1 MKTIAS
7 LALVQDLP
15 GIGGFPPII
24 LLVGV
29 ATLVALSL
37 LMLFVRR
44 YKRCPANRVLV
55 ISGRVGTGKSAR
67 VISGGG
73 AFVWPVIQEF
83 DFLSLV
89 PLQID
94 INLTD
99 ALSLENIRV
108 RVPSQVTVAVG
119 DTEDYQQNAASRL
132 LNLRAEAVR
141 ELASNIIFGQMRQVI
156 ASMKIEDINRD
167 RDGFRANIEHAL
179 EPELKKIGL
188 KLINVNIKDLND
200 ESGYIEAIGR
210 EAGARAVQK
219 ARGDVAEQE
228 RLGETRVAEANQE
241 KDIAVAN
248 ALREKE
254 IGVKSAERD
263 TAVRVAELDRET
275 AVAQKRAEYVRDTE
289 IASADQDRRVAVA
302 DANAEAIEGETVA
315 QARVAQANAE
325 LQVREAEAFQAG
337 ETRRRVAEAAV
348 AEAENLAQ
356 AKAALAEAE
365 RIEAERR
372 ASLEAPAKAEK
383 AKRIVEAEA
392 AGQSRRIEAEA
403 EAAALFARLEAEA
416 RGEYEK
422 LSKKADGLRAIVAAC
437 GGADEAYRLL
447 VLEHLDHLADTAA
460 DAISN
465 IKFDKVVMWGGA
477 NGEGAGV
484 TSFVTDLMSAV
495 PPALQTMMDIGG
507 VRVSDG
513 ILQVIED
520 AEVVGA
526 GAAGGRGRKSA
537 KGASPRPAAAGAAP
551 AGASGAT
558 AKAASGT
565 SKPAAPV
572 GASGSGPRDGKA
584 KTAQAKG
591 SAAKTD

>member
-1 MKTIAS
+1 MNALAS
-7 LALVQDLP
+7 LAMVQD
-15 GIGGFPPII
+15 IGELLTINPIA

-29 ATLVALSL
+29 VTLVALSL
-37 LMLFVRR
+37 FMLFVRR

-73 AFVWPVIQEF
+73 TFVWPVIQEY

-108 RVPSQVTVAVG
+108 KVPSQVTVAVG

-132 LNLRAEAVR
+132 LNLRAEEVR

-228 RLGETRVAEANQE
+228 KLGETRVAEANQE

-248 ALREKE
+248 ARREKE

-263 TAVRVAELDRET
+263 TAVQVAELDRET
-275 AVAQKRAEYVRDTE
+275 AVAQQRAEFLRDTE
-289 IASADQDRRVAVA
+289 IAAADQDRRVSVA
-302 DANAEAIEGETVA
+302 AANAEAIEGETVA
-315 QARVAQANAE
+315 QARIAHANAE
-325 LQVREAEAFQAG
+325 LKVREAEAFESG

-348 AEAENLAQ
+348 AEAENRAQ

-372 ASLEAPAKAEK
+372 ASRPRRPSGSSKPK
-383 AKRIVEAEA
+383 PPGRA
-392 AGQSRRIEAEA
+392 AGSRR
-403 EAAALFARLEAEA
+403 RPKRPRSS
-416 RGEYEK
+416 RGW
-422 LSKKADGLRAIVAAC
+422 R
-437 GGADEAYRLL
+437 
-447 VLEHLDHLADTAA
+447 
-460 DAISN
+460 
-465 IKFDKVVMWGGA
+465 
-477 NGEGAGV
+477 
-484 TSFVTDLMSAV
+484 
-495 PPALQTMMDIGG
+495 
-507 VRVSDG
+507 
-513 ILQVIED
+513 
-520 AEVVGA
+520 
-526 GAAGGRGRKSA
+526 
-537 KGASPRPAAAGAAP
+537 PRPAA
-551 AGASGAT
+551 S
-558 AKAASGT
+558 SR
-565 SKPAAPV
+565 SC
-572 GASGSGPRDGKA
+572 PRRRRVCA
-584 KTAQAKG
+584 R
-591 SAAKTD
+591 S